1 MEEKIWHKMPNR
13 GLIRKHNYNAEGKQ
27 QLIERYDEIQQKHP
41 ALSADDETMCPN
53 QWKTSELRG
62 EFVSILHLIEKQEI
76 GQETGWRKFAKFLTF
91 LTHEKRMQT
100 VHDFCVKINQEKD
113 TPKKRWFRKVK
124 SSNYEEC
131 LDKIFWAGNAE
142 LIKLKRP
149 NFFTG
154 LIYNMYSEN
163 AKMFE
168 GMLKPRDQLLAEIF
182 YATLKPG
189 RHGQVDTGVLMEI
202 VMGRP
207 KRELRAAIS
216 KYNRLFINR
225 HNNSNEP
232 QLLQQKISTI
242 CWRPGLM
249 QLREKS
255 LRML

>member
-1 MEEKIWHKMPNR
+1 MTIEIERKIAKKIGISEKTLYEMKKDR
-13 GLIRKHNYNAEGKQ
+13 GLIRKHKYTAEEKQ

-41 ALSADDETMCPN
+41 ALS
-53 QWKTSELRG
+53 
-62 EFVSILHLIEKQEI
+62 
-76 GQETGWRKFAKFLTF
+76 
-91 LTHEKRMQT
+91 
-100 VHDFCVKINQEKD
+100 EKD

-142 LIKLKRP
+142 LIKLKKP

-154 LIYNMYSEN
+154 LFYNMYSEN

-189 RHGQVDTGVLMEI
+189 RRGQVDTGVLMEI

-207 KRELRAAIS
+207 RRELRAAIS
-216 KYNRLFINR
+216 KYNRLYINR

-232 QLLQQKISTI
+232 QLLVELKNIS
-242 CWRPGLM
+242 RN
-249 QLREKS
+249 
-255 LRML
+255 